1 MLWIRYCILIGQ
13 KWWILI
19 GRFKEL
25 GKLDDLDTLGSYIY
39 DLDETHL
46 EINRKRFQ
54 IKKGRKWTINGPE
67 VDRIWTGNENIK
79 RQGIEFRQPETDFHV
94 NVKYQEI
101 FGITMSHRAKA
112 GFPLVD
118 WSTF

>member
-1 MLWIRYCILIGQ
+1 MD
-13 KWWILI
+13 
-19 GRFKEL
+19 E
-25 GKLDDLDTLGSYIY
+25 LDTLGSYVY

-46 EINRKRFQ
+46 EINRKRIRF
-54 IKKGRKWTINGPE
+54 KTDRKWSKIRPE
-67 VDRIWTGNENIK
+67 VDNYLIGNEIEALK

-112 GFPLVD
+112 GFSLAFLKPSSHWLMKHP
-118 WSTF
+118 SLIG

>member
-46 EINRKRFQ
+46 EINRKRFHL
-54 IKKGRKWTINGPE
+54 KTDRK
-67 VDRIWTGNENIK
+67 
-79 RQGIEFRQPETDFHV
+79 
-94 NVKYQEI
+94 
-101 FGITMSHRAKA
+101 
-112 GFPLVD
+112 
-118 WSTF
+118 

>member
-1 MLWIRYCILIGQ
+1 M
-13 KWWILI
+13 
-19 GRFKEL
+19 
-25 GKLDDLDTLGSYIY
+25 DDLDTLGSYIY

-54 IKKGRKWTINGPE
+54 IKTDRKWTINGPE
-67 VDRIWTGNENIK
+67 VDRIRTGNENVQ

-112 GFPLVD
+112 GFLLAE
-118 WSTF
+118 TNHF